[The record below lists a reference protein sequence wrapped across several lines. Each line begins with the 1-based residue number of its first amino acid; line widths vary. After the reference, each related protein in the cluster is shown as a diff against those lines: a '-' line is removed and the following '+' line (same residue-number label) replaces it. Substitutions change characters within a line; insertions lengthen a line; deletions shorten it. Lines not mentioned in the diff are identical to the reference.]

1 MTTSGSV
8 NLAVLPD
15 VSFAESDASAV
26 EAAVLTVYE
35 GLTGLTLQ
43 PGDPVRLFLESRAY
57 TVSVQNQLIDLAG
70 KQNLLAYARG
80 AHLDHL
86 GALMGEARIA
96 AQSARVM
103 LRFEL
108 TEPLAFAVPIP
119 VGSRASTKDGNILF
133 ATAIEAEIPAGQ
145 TGVEVPAHCTSPG
158 ASGTGL
164 VPGQIT
170 QLVDPLPYVAGV
182 SNVTISSEGSDIED
196 DERLRERIRLAPES
210 YTVAGSTGAYEARV
224 LGVSADILA
233 VAVDSPEPGVV
244 DVRFVLTDGELPDAA
259 MIALVSDSL
268 SAETVRPL
276 TDKVLVGAPDVVEYT
291 VIGRWYALRADAA
304 LLSGV
309 ARAVERA
316 VETYRIWQRSQPGRD
331 INPSRLIALVQQ
343 AGAKRVELDAPL
355 FTPLTATQ
363 VARETAVSL
372 VFGGLEEE

>member
-1 MTTSGSV
+1 
-8 NLAVLPD
+8 
-15 VSFAESDASAV
+15 
-26 EAAVLTVYE
+26 
-35 GLTGLTLQ
+35 
-43 PGDPVRLFLESRAY
+43 
-57 TVSVQNQLIDLAG
+57 
-70 KQNLLAYARG
+70 
-80 AHLDHL
+80 
-86 GALMGEARIA
+86 
-96 AQSARVM
+96 
-103 LRFEL
+103 
-108 TEPLAFAVPIP
+108 
-119 VGSRASTKDGNILF
+119 
-133 ATAIEAEIPAGQ
+133 
-145 TGVEVPAHCTSPG
+145 
-158 ASGTGL
+158 
-164 VPGQIT
+164 
-170 QLVDPLPYVAGV
+170 
-182 SNVTISSEGSDIED
+182 
-196 DERLRERIRLAPES
+196 
-210 YTVAGSTGAYEARV
+210 V

-259 MIALVSDSL
+259 MIALVNDSL

-291 VIGRWYALRADAA
+291 VTGRWYALRADAA

>member
-1 MTTSGSV
+1 M
-8 NLAVLPD
+8 
-15 VSFAESDASAV
+15 
-26 EAAVLTVYE
+26 
-35 GLTGLTLQ
+35 
-43 PGDPVRLFLESRAY
+43 RLFLESLAY
-57 TVSVQNQLIDLAG
+57 VISVQNGLIDLAG

-80 AHLDHL
+80 GHLDHL
-86 GALMGEARIA
+86 GAPMGVIRIQPQPARTT
-96 AQSARVM
+96 V
-103 LRFEL
+103 RFGVDGA
-108 TEPLAFAVPIP
+108 LAFAVPIP

-276 TDKVLVGAPDVVEYT
+276 TDKVLVGAPDVVEYAVT
-291 VIGRWYALRADAA
+291 GRWYALRADAA